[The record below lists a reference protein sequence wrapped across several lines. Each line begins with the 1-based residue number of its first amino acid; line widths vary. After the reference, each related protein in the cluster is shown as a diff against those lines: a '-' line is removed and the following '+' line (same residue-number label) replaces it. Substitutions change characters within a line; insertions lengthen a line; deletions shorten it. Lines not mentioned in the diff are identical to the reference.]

1 MWNYSGSRKGLSQL
15 VSHRGA
21 ISMTSTKL
29 GITLVLT
36 AMAAWAPLLHGQ
48 VTFTTVALSGQPAPT
63 GDGDLSF
70 SLIYP
75 GAINASGQVAFM
87 SRLRGP
93 DVVPS
98 KDQSLWV
105 GVPGSLAL
113 VAREEFPAPGTSTNF
128 GLRSPLWSYFF
139 NSFVFTDSGAVAF
152 WAPLLSGPSDAGI
165 WFGPPG
171 ALNAVALTGDTA
183 PGTADGVKFAFLGR
197 PAANASGQV
206 AFTARLAGTGVTS
219 ANDQGLWIGV
229 PGSLSLVTRSGSRAP
244 DTSDDQVY
252 SDFFVDTT
260 IPSLNAAGQLAFRAG
275 LRGPGVDASNDEG
288 IWFGGPGTL
297 RLVAREGSRGFGSS
311 DDPIYQS
318 LSAPVLSDVGQ
329 LAFRC
334 TLRGTGVNSANDTAY
349 CVGTPG
355 SPVLQVREGTHAPGT
370 PDGVYFGDLT
380 ALSDAAP
387 SLSASG
393 QIAFRAKLTGAG
405 VDAAND
411 EGIWASRA
419 GSLSLLAR
427 SGSHAPDTAA
437 AVNFASDFNNPV
449 LSPSGQVAFVG
460 SLTGPDVGPENENNS
475 GLCATDPDGDPLLVA
490 RRGGLLDLGGGDL
503 RSIHSAAGTSFN
515 AASQFAVGVQFAD
528 GSHGVVV
535 ATVGTVRPRIT
546 AVERVGA
553 GIQIEFTTVAGK
565 HYAVEFTADLLEGG
579 WAALPNSVAGTGSV
593 VSVLD
598 KVAVTQPARFYRVRV
613 L

>member
-1 MWNYSGSRKGLSQL
+1 
-15 VSHRGA
+15 
-21 ISMTSTKL
+21 MTSTRL
-29 GITLVLT
+29 GIALGLIG
-36 AMAAWAPLLHGQ
+36 MAAWVPQFQGQ
-48 VTFTTVALSGQPAPT
+48 ITFTTVVLNGQPAPT

-70 SLIYP
+70 TLITP

-93 DVVPS
+93 DVVPF

-128 GLRSPLWSYFF
+128 GLRSSLLNYFF

-171 ALNAVALTGDTA
+171 SLDAVALTGDTA
-183 PGTADGVKFAFLGR
+183 PGTTDGVKFAVLGS

-206 AFTARLAGTGVTS
+206 AFTAQLAGTGVTS
-219 ANDQGLWIGV
+219 ANNQGLWSGV
-229 PGSLSLVTRSGSRAP
+229 PGSLMLVARSGSRAP
-244 DTSDDQVY
+244 DTSDGQVY
-252 SDFFVDTT
+252 STFFIDTS
-260 IPSLNAAGQLAFRAG
+260 IPSLNGAGQLAFRAR

-288 IWFGGPGTL
+288 IWFGGPGSL

-311 DDPIYQS
+311 EDPIYQS

-334 TLRGTGVNSANDTAY
+334 TLRGAGVGPANDTAY
-349 CVGTPG
+349 FVGAPG
-355 SPVLQVREGTHAPGT
+355 SLVLAVREGAHAPGT

-380 ALSDAAP
+380 LLSDAAP

-411 EGIWASRA
+411 EGIWAGPA

-427 SGSHAPDTAA
+427 SGSHAPDTPD

-460 SLTGPDVGPENENNS
+460 FLTGPDVGPENENNS
-475 GLCATDPDGDPLLVA
+475 GLWATDPDGNLLLVA
-490 RRGGLLDLGGGDL
+490 REGGLLDVGGGEL
-503 RSIHSAAGTSFN
+503 RSIHSVGGSSFN
-515 AASQFAVGVQFAD
+515 AASQLAVAVQFAD
-528 GSHGVVV
+528 GSQGMVV

-546 AVERVGA
+546 AVRKAGA
-553 GIQIEFTTVAGK
+553 GIQIDFTTVAGK

-579 WAALPNSVAGTGSV
+579 WAALPNTVAGTGSV
-593 VSVLD
+593 ASVLD
-598 KVAVTQPARFYRVRV
+598 SVVAAQPTRFYRVRV